1 MSFMGDVRK
10 ALARYGDILGGEES
24 PYYLKNQMVAVK
36 DFEHMSLKDMWKAH
50 DEALS
55 TLRASEIEGSEKP
68 SISLLGLKLAIS
80 REILKDCILCERR
93 CGVDRT
99 IGQSGH
105 CRVLEARIS
114 SEFMHF
120 GEEPELV
127 PSYTIFFSGCTFDCV
142 FFQNWDISQRV
153 ESGEFFPAKSIAG
166 FIEKRATNAKNVNW
180 VGGDP
185 TSNLAYILEVLA
197 LSSEA
202 IPQIWNS
209 NMHLTIESMKL
220 LDGIVDVYLTD
231 FKYGSDDCAK
241 RYSCAD
247 DYWEITTRNH
257 LLAKEQAEVIV
268 RHLVMPGHVECCS
281 KPILKWLADNFGD
294 RVRVNVMAQYRP
306 EYNAF
311 KFPEI
316 NRILDKFEFAEAHSY
331 AENLGLNLVD

>member
-1 MSFMGDVRK
+1 MADIRK
-10 ALARYGDILGGEES
+10 AFSRYAGILGGEIA
-24 PYYLKNQMVAVK
+24 PYYLKSQQVEAGQ
-36 DFEHMSLKDMWKAH
+36 F
-50 DEALS
+50 EALS
-55 TLRASEIEGSEKP
+55 LDEMWKMHDESIEYLRNGSGQIGDEKP
-68 SISLLGLKLAIS
+68 ERSLLDLKMTIS
-80 REILKDCILCERR
+80 HEILKECIFCERR

-99 IGQSGH
+99 AGQRGH

-114 SEFMHF
+114 SEFMHY

-142 FFQNWDISQRV
+142 FCQNWDISQRV
-153 ESGEFFPAKSIAG
+153 ESGEFFPPQTIAG
-166 FIEKRATNAKNVNW
+166 FIEKRAPQAKNVNW

-185 TSNLAYILEVLA
+185 TSNLAYVLEVLA

-209 NMHLTIESMKL
+209 NMYLTVESMKL
-220 LDGIVDVYLTD
+220 LDGIVDIYLTD

-247 DYWEITTRNH
+247 NYWEIITRNH

-281 KPILKWLADNFGD
+281 KPILKWLAENFGD
-294 RVRVNVMAQYRP
+294 TIRVNVMAQYRP

-311 KFPEI
+311 KYPEI
-316 NRILDKFEFAEAHSY
+316 NRSLDKFEFAEAYSY
-331 AENLGLNLVD
+331 AESLGLNLVD